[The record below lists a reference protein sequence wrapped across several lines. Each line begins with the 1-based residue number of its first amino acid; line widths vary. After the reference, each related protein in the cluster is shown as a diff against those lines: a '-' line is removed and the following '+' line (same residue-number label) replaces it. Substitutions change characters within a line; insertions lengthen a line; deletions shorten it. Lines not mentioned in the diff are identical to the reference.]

1 MLFIT
6 FVLLFISV
14 RGEFLLQ
21 VKIWFQNR
29 RMKWKRSKKAAVE
42 ARQQKDETNNADKA
56 KKDSANVTSASD
68 AEKTDT
74 SLDTSGEKDHEG
86 DDDMSAENIDVTEI
100 DDEFDQDDAEMSDSE
115 SAVSMTVGEGVSSLV
130 TSQEPEMMQ
139 NIPFH
144 GASEV
149 RNVVEPSHG

>member
-1 MLFIT
+1 
-6 FVLLFISV
+6 
-14 RGEFLLQ
+14 
-21 VKIWFQNR
+21 
-29 RMKWKRSKKAAVE
+29 MKWKRSKKAAVE
-42 ARQQKDETNNADKA
+42 ARQQKDEASNTDKA

-74 SLDTSGEKDHEG
+74 SLDTSGDKDHEA
-86 DDDMSAENIDVTEI
+86 DDDMSTENIDVTEI
-100 DDEFDQDDAEMSDSE
+100 EDEFDQDEAEMSDSE
-115 SAVSMTVGEGVSSLV
+115 SAVSVTVADDVSSLV
-130 TSQEPEMMQ
+130 SSQEQEMVQ